1 MKRQNRIT
9 EFIDQTLNIVEQ
21 DARDASAM
29 GFLARALVMA
39 TLPHSNPKT
48 QQFERR
54 NGNYTLT
61 ITALRKGIGLPYG
74 SIPRLVLAWIC
85 TEATRT
91 QSRELVLGDSL
102 SAWMAELGLVPTGG
116 RWGTI
121 TRLRDQMQRLF
132 SCAFSIAYTD
142 EQRAAGV
149 NTLIAQKY
157 NLWWNHREPGQ
168 RSLFPSTLTLSEDFY
183 REIIEHP
190 VPLDIRALRVLKRSP
205 MALDIYA
212 WLNWR
217 LFYVRQPVCIPWEGL
232 QAQFG
237 AGYPTTPQGMRD
249 FRKKFL
255 AALRKV
261 VCVLPNAQVEMEKA
275 GLILLPSRP
284 AIRPKR

>member
-1 MKRQNRIT
+1 MKQEYISRFLDQAVRIA
-9 EFIDQTLNIVEQ
+9 EQ
-21 DARDASAM
+21 DAVDAREL

-74 SIPRLVLAWIC
+74 SLPRLVLAWIC

-116 RWGTI
+116 RWGSI

-132 SCAFSIAYTD
+132 SCAFTIAYTD
-142 EQRAAGV
+142 DERDTGV
-149 NTLIAQKY
+149 NTLIASKY
-157 NLWWNHREPGQ
+157 DLWWTHRAPGQ
-168 RSLFPSTLTLSEDFY
+168 RSLIPSTLTLSEDFF
-183 REIIEHP
+183 REIVEHP
-190 VPLDIRALRVLKRSP
+190 VPLDIRALRALKRSP

-217 LFYVRQPVCIPWEGL
+217 LYRVRKPVCVPWEGL

-237 AGYPTTPQGMRD
+237 AGYPMTAQGRRD
-249 FRKKFL
+249 FKKQFL
-255 AALRKV
+255 AAMRKV
-261 VCVLPNAQVEMEKA
+261 RCILPEARVQEDKA
-275 GLILLPSRP
+275 GLILAPSRP
-284 AIRPKR
+284 AIRPKER

>member
-1 MKRQNRIT
+1 MSSKTQFVET
-9 EFIDQTLNIVEQ
+9 ALFILDE
-21 DARDASAM
+21 DAKDA
-29 GFLARALVMA
+29 GELGYLARALVMA

-54 NGNYTLT
+54 NGDYTLT
-61 ITALRKGIGLPYG
+61 ITALREGLGIPYG
-74 SIPRLVLAWIC
+74 SLPRLVLAWIC

-116 RWGTI
+116 RWGSI

-132 SCAFSIAYTD
+132 GCAFSIAYSDD
-142 EQRAAGV
+142 ERDAGA
-149 NTLIAQKY
+149 NTLIASKY
-157 NLWWNHREPGQ
+157 NLWWSDRQPGQ
-168 RSLFPSTLTLSEDFY
+168 RSLFPSTLTLSEDFF

-190 VPLDIRALRVLKRSP
+190 VPLDIRALRALKRSP

-217 LFYVRQPVCIPWEGL
+217 LYRVRKPVCIPWEGL

-237 AGYPTTPQGMRD
+237 AGYPMDTAQGRRN
-249 FRKKFL
+249 FKKQFL
-255 AALRKV
+255 SAMRKV
-261 VCVLPNAQVEMEKA
+261 QCILPDARVQEDKA
-275 GLILLPSRP
+275 GLILAPSRP
-284 AIRPKR
+284 AIRPKK